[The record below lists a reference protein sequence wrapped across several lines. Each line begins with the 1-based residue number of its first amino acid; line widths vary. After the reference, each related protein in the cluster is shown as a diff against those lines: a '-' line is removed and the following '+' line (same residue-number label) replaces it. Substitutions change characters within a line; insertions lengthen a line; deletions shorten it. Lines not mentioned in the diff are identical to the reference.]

1 MHLTSHLRPRKKD
14 TYFRRNVPINFQND
28 HSILNN
34 LNTTLAGLDSIS
46 PSPIMRSKNTL
57 KKSLLDGRLSINLV
71 SYRKTKKP
79 KKEENLLARI
89 SNKIDWFLEDLIE
102 SPDDFAYKT
111 IAMYHLMTSKSRE
124 MTEYTLSMMHKVNDK
139 KSEFEKLKTL
149 EDQEARAMYKMKK
162 SIKDQKLLQMDDGY
176 DPDDHKVDPRFVH
189 KTHCSIAS
197 FSTFISRF
205 QAHLFVLVKRIFSQ
219 TKRTGLLKKEA
230 DELEFFIDRSQ
241 IALDDITIINI
252 SPKNALATPTLGRPK
267 HAASK
272 SWGDLSLAASP
283 DAEKM
288 LTTDFVNGLIEVSY
302 I

>member
-1 MHLTSHLRPRKKD
+1 MHLTSLLRPRKKD
-14 TYFRRNVPINFQND
+14 KYLRRNVVMNFQDD
-28 HSILNN
+28 HSTLNN
-34 LNTTLAGLDSIS
+34 LNATLAGLDSIS
-46 PSPIMRSKNTL
+46 PSPLTRLKNTL
-57 KKSLLDGRLSINLV
+57 KNSLPGGRLSINLV
-71 SYRKTKKP
+71 SYRKSKKP

-102 SPDDFAYKT
+102 SPDDFAYKS
-111 IAMYHLMTSKSRE
+111 IAMFHLMTSKSRE

-139 KSEFEKLKTL
+139 RSEFEKLKTL
-149 EDQEARAMYKMKK
+149 EDQEARAMSKMKK
-162 SIKDQKLLQMDDGY
+162 SIKDQNLLQMDDGY

-197 FSTFISRF
+197 FSAFISRF
-205 QAHLFVLVKRIFSQ
+205 QAYLFVLVKRIISQ
-219 TKRTGLLKKEA
+219 TKRTGLLKMET
-230 DELEFFIDRSQ
+230 DELEFFIERSQ
-241 IALDDITIINI
+241 VALDDITTINI
-252 SPKNALATPTLGRPK
+252 SLKNAIETPTLGRLK

-272 SWGDLSLAASP
+272 SWGDLALAASP